1 MVNFSVIIPVHNV
14 EGYLRQCL
22 MSAVDQVVDGD
33 EIIVVEDHSTDRSHD
48 IAVELAE
55 ANPQIRILR
64 PEANIGLGPARN
76 LGMGEASS
84 DYVLFLDSDDY
95 YYPGALDAIRERCDT
110 TDADLVIFDYERL
123 YWNDRRSR
131 NILARLFADRPD
143 VLTLA
148 DDPELLKLL
157 NVAWN
162 KAYKREFLE
171 TTALTFPHGY
181 YEDIPF
187 TYPVMG
193 LASSIAML
201 DRVCMAYR
209 QRRGGS
215 ILRSSG
221 ERHFEL
227 IDQLERMFEIVAE
240 HPELRPFATDFWMRG
255 GSHVLAVLAAGESRL
270 PASRRADFF
279 HKSAAVLGPTA
290 PPMFEL
296 PMTDLGLKYRLV
308 AMNNYPAFQALKVVN
323 GQRIR
328 ARKLKKKFGPKL
340 RAAANAAKRTRLN
353 ESSAVFTS
361 LWNRPPSGNPL
372 AIYRALSEHAPH
384 IKGTWII
391 SKRFTD
397 DVGSLPHVVAGS
409 REARA
414 LCHSAKFFVNDVNFP
429 NELVKRPGQIELQTQ
444 HGTPLKF
451 MGLDL
456 QAYPV
461 AANKMSFGWLLKRVD
476 RWDFNLSSNRYSTE
490 VWRRAFPAV
499 HDILEYGYP
508 RNDALINP
516 NHKVREETRTRLGVP
531 EGNLAVLYTPTH
543 RDGVGQFDLG
553 LDAAAFIERVGD
565 NITLLIRGHYFY
577 DPSDRLEGLVDTG
590 RIIDVS
596 DDVEI
601 EPLYLAADAMIC
613 DYSSAMFD
621 FANLGRPIVIY
632 GYDWDEYR
640 SQRGTYFDIMAEPP
654 GAAVRTMDELVDVFT
669 SKAYDSDDARER
681 LARFQ
686 AIFCEFDDGRA
697 AERVIKKFFLDDEPE
712 PPKSLHGPRPALR
725 TWELNRPG

>member
-240 HPELRPFATDFWMRG
+240 HPELQPFATDFWMRG

-340 RAAANAAKRTRLN
+340 RGSQRCKAHQAERILCCLYVALEPPPIWQPPGHLPGAVGARTPHQGHVDHQQTVYRRRRLPASRRCR
-353 ESSAVFTS
+353 EPRSPGA
-361 LWNRPPSGNPL
+361 LPL
-372 AIYRALSEHAPH
+372 RQVLCE
-384 IKGTWII
+384 
-391 SKRFTD
+391 RRQ
-397 DVGSLPHVVAGS
+397 LP
-409 REARA
+409 
-414 LCHSAKFFVNDVNFP
+414 
-429 NELVKRPGQIELQTQ
+429 
-444 HGTPLKF
+444 
-451 MGLDL
+451 
-456 QAYPV
+456 
-461 AANKMSFGWLLKRVD
+461 
-476 RWDFNLSSNRYSTE
+476 
-490 VWRRAFPAV
+490 
-499 HDILEYGYP
+499 
-508 RNDALINP
+508 
-516 NHKVREETRTRLGVP
+516 
-531 EGNLAVLYTPTH
+531 
-543 RDGVGQFDLG
+543 
-553 LDAAAFIERVGD
+553 ERVGETARSNRASNPTRHPTEVHGARPSGLPGGCQQD
-565 NITLLIRGHYFY
+565 VVRMAPQTRRPLGLQPVVQPLLDRG
-577 DPSDRLEGLVDTG
+577 
-590 RIIDVS
+590 
-596 DDVEI
+596 
-601 EPLYLAADAMIC
+601 LAKGI
-613 DYSSAMFD
+613 SR
-621 FANLGRPIVIY
+621 RP
-632 GYDWDEYR
+632 R
-640 SQRGTYFDIMAEPP
+640 HP
-654 GAAVRTMDELVDVFT
+654 
-669 SKAYDSDDARER
+669 
-681 LARFQ
+681 
-686 AIFCEFDDGRA
+686 
-697 AERVIKKFFLDDEPE
+697 
-712 PPKSLHGPRPALR
+712 
-725 TWELNRPG
+725 